1 MTKTKKETISG
12 SEGGSWKSSVNINIA
27 IPEELHKKLKLA
39 AIINNLTLKDFII
52 KSLEEATNGKR

>member
-1 MTKTKKETISG
+1 MKKTKKEDFPG
-12 SEGGSWKSSVNINIA
+12 RKGGSSSVNINIA

-52 KSLEEATNGKR
+52 RCLEECSK